1 MKATFVYSNG
11 KTFSVSNMV
20 EQTLDIK
27 RVKRKGLPDLVTVD
41 YSVIRTISGDAL
53 SERLTGLLERES
65 AIANGITSTYSP
77 AEDIPLTLE
86 VVEEISIPATENGL
100 VYILVQGQDSDPDS
114 NGVLTPDIFGNFE
127 NDVNIKPVIIIPVL
141 DKKIDRLV
149 VADCLSLML

>member
-11 KTFSVSNMV
+11 KTFTANNVI

-41 YSVIRTISGDAL
+41 YSVIRTISGDIL

-100 VYILVQGQDSDPDS
+100 VYILVQGQESDPDS

>member
-11 KTFSVSNMV
+11 KTFTANNVI

-41 YSVIRTISGDAL
+41 YSVIRTISGDTL

-100 VYILVQGQDSDPDS
+100 VYILVQGQESDPDS

>member
-11 KTFSVSNMV
+11 KTFSISNMV

-27 RVKRKGLPDLVTVD
+27 RVKRKGLADLVTVD
-41 YSVIRTISGDAL
+41 YSVVRTISGDTL
-53 SERLTGLLERES
+53 GERLASLLERES
-65 AIANGITSTYSP
+65 AVANGITSTLHSP
-77 AEDIPLTLE
+77 EDMPLTLE

-100 VYILVQGQDSDPDS
+100 VYILVQGQDSDIDS
-114 NGVLTPDIFGNFE
+114 NGVLTPDIFGNYE
-127 NDVNIKPVIIIPVL
+127 NDENIKPVIIIPVL

>member
-11 KTFSVSNMV
+11 KTFSISNMV

-27 RVKRKGLPDLVTVD
+27 RVKRKGLADLVTVD
-41 YSVIRTISGDAL
+41 YSVIRTISGDTL

-77 AEDIPLTLE
+77 AEDMPLTLE

-100 VYILVQGQDSDPDS
+100 VYILVQGQESDPDS

>member
-11 KTFSVSNMV
+11 KTFTANNVI

-27 RVKRKGLPDLVTVD
+27 RVKRKGLADLVTVD
-41 YSVIRTISGDAL
+41 YSVIRTISGDTL
-53 SERLTGLLERES
+53 GERLASLLERES
-65 AIANGITSTYSP
+65 ATANGITSTLHSP
-77 AEDIPLTLE
+77 EDMPLTLE

-100 VYILVQGQDSDPDS
+100 VYILVQGQDSDIDS
-114 NGVLTPDIFGNFE
+114 NGVLTPDIFGNYE
-127 NDVNIKPVIIIPVL
+127 NDENIKPVIIIPVL

>member
-11 KTFSVSNMV
+11 KTFTANNVI

-41 YSVIRTISGDAL
+41 YSVIRTISGDTL
-53 SERLTGLLERES
+53 GERLASLLERES
-65 AIANGITSTYSP
+65 ATANGITSTLHSP
-77 AEDIPLTLE
+77 EDMPLTLE

-100 VYILVQGQDSDPDS
+100 VYILVQGQESDPDS
-114 NGVLTPDIFGNFE
+114 NGVLTPDIFNGYE